1 MKIKEGFVLR
11 QVCGESV
18 VSAEGL
24 GIMNFSKLVTL
35 NATAKLLF
43 EKALEGEFT
52 LQTLVDTLKENF
64 PSVEEERLTSDCEKL
79 IAQWTEI
86 GLVDE

>member
-1 MKIKEGFVLR
+1 MKIKNGFVLR

-24 GIMNFSKLVTL
+24 GVMNFSKLVTL

-64 PSVEEERLTSDCEKL
+64 PSVDTEILTSDCEKL
-79 IAQWTEI
+79 IAQWSEI
-86 GLVDE
+86 GLIDE